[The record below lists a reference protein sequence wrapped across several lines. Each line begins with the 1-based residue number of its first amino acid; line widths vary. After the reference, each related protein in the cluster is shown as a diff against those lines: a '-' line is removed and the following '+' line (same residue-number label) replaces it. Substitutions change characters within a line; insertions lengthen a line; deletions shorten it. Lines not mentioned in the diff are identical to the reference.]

1 MKKQIYYSWRFS
13 TLVKFRKTEKGFSLI
28 ELLTVVA
35 IIGVLAAIA
44 IPQFAAY
51 RQKANDTAALS
62 DTKTFKTDMEA
73 YYTDKQAY
81 PAMVAGGVT
90 LTGGNSTST
99 PGLTFSTSNNVFLWY
114 ESNLTAYL
122 ANAWHKSGSKQF
134 GVNQKYESIYAAPGI
149 VPLHSDLAA
158 NIASNQIWPSP
169 WVAL

>member
-1 MKKQIYYSWRFS
+1 M
-13 TLVKFRKTEKGFSLI
+13 VKFRKTEKGFSLI

-90 LTGGNSTST
+90 LTGG
-99 PGLTFSTSNNVFLWY
+99 
-114 ESNLTAYL
+114 
-122 ANAWHKSGSKQF
+122 
-134 GVNQKYESIYAAPGI
+134 
-149 VPLHSDLAA
+149 
-158 NIASNQIWPSP
+158 
-169 WVAL
+169 